1 MTRQA
6 AIKELCGG
14 TTLADVKSAHGL
26 LGRSAQVPWGMPAI
40 VELHP
45 YIDRGTII
53 VVPPAHNILRGP
65 VRGLYSF
72 AVTTTAADLAA
83 MGIDP
88 QDHTVVFTPAQ
99 KREVQVRSM
108 LVLSS
113 TFCSSMASAGTKIAP
128 ALKQR

>member
-1 MTRQA
+1 M
-6 AIKELCGG
+6 
-14 TTLADVKSAHGL
+14 
-26 LGRSAQVPWGMPAI
+26 
-40 VELHP
+40 
-45 YIDRGTII
+45 
-53 VVPPAHNILRGP
+53 PPAHNILRGP

-83 MGIDP
+83 MSIDP
-88 QDHTVVFTPAQ
+88 QDHPVVFTPAQ

-113 TFCSSMASAGTKIAP
+113 TSCSSMASAGTQIAP